1 MPDLSSTGINNAA
14 KIGGY
19 YAGPIRISKIDLDG
33 PGLDRNTD
41 RGAGCQEGIVS
52 RGAICGVYRSDVPR
66 VACAISG

>member
-52 RGAICGVYRSDVPR
+52 RGVYRSDVPR